1 MRDEPSLC
9 IICAWRENCKK
20 QLLKGKDVSLKC
32 PDFTRDLSIKHL
44 EKDDD
49 EKKDSGDDKGGM

>member
-1 MRDEPSLC
+1 MSDEPSLC

-20 QLLKGKDVSLKC
+20 QFLKGKDVSLKC

-49 EKKDSGDDKGGM
+49 EKKDS